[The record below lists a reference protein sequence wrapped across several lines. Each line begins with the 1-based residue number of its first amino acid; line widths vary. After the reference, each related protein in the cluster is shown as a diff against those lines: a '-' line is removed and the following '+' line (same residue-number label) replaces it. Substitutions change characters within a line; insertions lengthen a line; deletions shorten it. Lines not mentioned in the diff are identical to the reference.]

1 MTQSAAVSGGPKVI
15 KRHLNNLYCRRFKF
29 KMTLVVG
36 RKNKLMFLIFRLKSC
51 KINFKLKYVPRL
63 LVWLALYIIQ
73 NYVTTFELR
82 LRLARGIW
90 KHV

>member
-1 MTQSAAVSGGPKVI
+1 
-15 KRHLNNLYCRRFKF
+15 
-29 KMTLVVG
+29 
-36 RKNKLMFLIFRLKSC
+36 MFLIFRLKSC